1 MFQKR
6 EGSGK
11 FVIYEWLAW
20 QQRETSTKERI
31 IYKNN
36 KSGNQHF
43 LVNIM
48 HPALFSSNSIFP
60 VLSLGMCNVISFFR
74 GGWKHLS
81 WVTQPESGRARIQ
94 KQDSLT

>member
-1 MFQKR
+1 MGQDAQEIKFRQKQNNWLRMFQKR

-31 IYKNN
+31 IYRNH

-43 LVNIM
+43 
-48 HPALFSSNSIFP
+48 FSKYYAPGTI
-60 VLSLGMCNVISFFR
+60 LI
-74 GGWKHLS
+74 
-81 WVTQPESGRARIQ
+81 
-94 KQDSLT
+94 